1 MVAANENRGPS
12 VAELQKF
19 VREKNRV
26 EFLLVNGERLTGVL
40 RWFDEHAFCLVEEG
54 DQTVTLLRQAVVA
67 YRAAQS

>member
-19 VREKNRV
+19 VREKKRI

-40 RWFDEHAFCLVEEG
+40 RWFDESAFCLVEGE
-54 DQTVTLLRQAVVA
+54 DETVTLLRQAVMA
-67 YRAAQS
+67 YRATS